1 MEHKEQE
8 DLDLDGEGGGIE
20 HISRSA
26 EDQEFDLVVSALEEV
41 VMDDRFQ
48 ELQNSFCE
56 KHCEKFEESKENR
69 LEYTAI
75 FNDYC
80 DLIEKM
86 IEDKLKEKIPGYS
99 IVKMDNILRSHKDE
113 LSGETF
119 DMLNTVWEFL
129 EFKDLMLSYKRSR
142 TTSSAVAA
150 PTSEGLSISGSGRS
164 APSAGLDLSITGKHL

>member
-1 MEHKEQE
+1 MADCGLLCLHVA
-8 DLDLDGEGGGIE
+8 LI
-20 HISRSA
+20 A
-26 EDQEFDLVVSALEEV
+26 LVW
-41 VMDDRFQ
+41 F
-48 ELQNSFCE
+48 
-56 KHCEKFEESKENR
+56 
-69 LEYTAI
+69 
-75 FNDYC
+75 
-80 DLIEKM
+80 
-86 IEDKLKEKIPGYS
+86 
-99 IVKMDNILRSHKDE
+99 KDE